1 MESKHENSDY
11 CELFLT
17 LINKMMQSFASEK
30 GKPVRPFSPTILQ
43 CDEHISNYKGIE
55 AIFGNTFFEKRTT
68 SCEYHFEKSVNKHL
82 RLVSDEDKIDCMI
95 LTSEIQKCSQ

>member
-1 MESKHENSDY
+1 MESKHENSGY
-11 CELFLT
+11 CELILT

-30 GKPVRPFSPTILQ
+30 GNPVRPFNPTILQ

-68 SCEYHFEKSVNKHL
+68 SCEYHFDKSVNKH
-82 RLVSDEDKIDCMI
+82 
-95 LTSEIQKCSQ
+95 

>member
-1 MESKHENSDY
+1 MWVLENLHFVLLWFSTLVKLVIMESKHENSDY

-55 AIFGNTFFEKRTT
+55 AVFGNTFFEKRTT
-68 SCEYHFEKSVNKHL
+68 SCEYHFDKSVNKH
-82 RLVSDEDKIDCMI
+82 
-95 LTSEIQKCSQ
+95 